1 MLFKASFVA
10 AAAALLPSVFGA
22 AITTRDQIGS
32 NTCLA
37 NGKNIGIYNGQYDQ
51 GCLTL
56 AQNCLNTLNST
67 GSTDLWSVPTCVAGL
82 TCDGGNLLVL
92 AQCKNPEVSVTGA
105 PHLNYDIYASI
116 VGDCAWQ
123 DGGCPITFQ
132 NYVDFLYSQLSAV
145 GSTYWPSSVDSV
157 KEKWW
162 TPIADWTATGETIPY
177 TNFDDWLHY
186 AFTGTS

>member
-10 AAAALLPSVFGA
+10 AAATLLLPSLA
-22 AITTRDQIGS
+22 PPLRREIKLTR
-32 NTCLA
+32 TLA
-37 NGKNIGIYNGQYDQ
+37 SPIASTSGLQWR
-51 GCLTL
+51 
-56 AQNCLNTLNST
+56 AQNCLDTLNST
-67 GSTDLWSVPTCVAGL
+67 GSADLWSVPTCVAGV

-92 AQCKNPEVSVTGA
+92 AQCQNPEVTVTGA

-132 NYVDFLYSQLSAV
+132 NYVDFLYSQLTAV
-145 GSTYWPSSVDSV
+145 GSTDWPSSVDAV
-157 KEKWW
+157 KAKWW
-162 TPIADWTATGETIPY
+162 TPIAVWTATGETIPY